1 MVTRVFLW
9 FHMSGSFH
17 KIKEKVEHLFLISMY
32 LVEMLFCLVGE
43 NHRIFFPLSENRATV
58 PDSVHHALLLKLG
71 QGLVSVSK
79 EEMLNGL
86 LDGHSV

>member
-1 MVTRVFLW
+1 
-9 FHMSGSFH
+9 MSGSFR
-17 KIKEKVEHLFLISMY
+17 KIKIKLNNFSYFHVFGRNALLPS
-32 LVEMLFCLVGE
+32 GG

-58 PDSVHHALLLKLG
+58 PGSVHHALLLKLE

-86 LDGHSV
+86 LDDHNA